1 MEDFPKIQK
10 YQSKGPIPLSHITL
24 AGLLEISG
32 VDLSFNFVLFILE
45 LLFFFTVDLIYG
57 FVLLDS
63 AVPMNLSAQQ
73 AAGLPFSTGSCL
85 ALGDTF

>member
-1 MEDFPKIQK
+1 MRNTKAR
-10 YQSKGPIPLSHITL
+10 GHVPLSHITL
-24 AGLLEISG
+24 ARLLEISG
-32 VDLSFNFVLFILE
+32 VELSFIFVLFILE

-63 AVPMNLSAQQ
+63 TVAMNLSAQQ